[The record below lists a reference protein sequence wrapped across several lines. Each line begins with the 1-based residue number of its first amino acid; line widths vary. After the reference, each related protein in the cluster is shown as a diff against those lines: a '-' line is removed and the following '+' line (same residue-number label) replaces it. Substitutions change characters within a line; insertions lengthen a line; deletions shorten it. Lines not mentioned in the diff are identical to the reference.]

1 MPQLSQKPQQTRV
14 RVLAALVTALVLD
27 DALADPWRDDERR
40 HADAQTRVKSNVMFL
55 PVGGFPG
62 ISETVADRDV
72 LGRRDV
78 VSEAAVLVEG
88 EDEEGRVPLRGGAES
103 LADALDEGFAERD
116 GAGRVEG
123 EVGAAFRVDIG
134 ELREGTG
141 QCRIAR
147 GV

>member
-1 MPQLSQKPQQTRV
+1 VRLSPTG
-14 RVLAALVTALVLD
+14 TF
-27 DALADPWRDDERR
+27 
-40 HADAQTRVKSNVMFL
+40 S
-55 PVGGFPG
+55 GGG
-62 ISETVADRDV
+62 TWSAKLCSSI
-72 LGRRDV
+72 
-78 VSEAAVLVEG
+78 G